1 MNEPY
6 FKDGDNKLS
15 LNDILNGLN
24 ISDNYMSLTVCPC
37 LGTEKCSFEIK

>member
-6 FKDGDNKLS
+6 FKDGDNELS
-15 LNDILNGLN
+15 LNNILSSLN

-37 LGTEKCSFEIK
+37 LGTENNSFKIE

>member
-15 LNDILNGLN
+15 LNDILSCLN

-37 LGTEKCSFEIK
+37 LGTEKSSFEIE

>member
-6 FKDGDNKLS
+6 FKDGDNELS
-15 LNDILNGLN
+15 LNNILNCLN

-37 LGTEKCSFEIK
+37 LGTEKGSFEIK